1 MVDISD
7 VTNIELVNA
16 NILALLL
23 FVNPNISNLVIIIH

>member
-16 NILALLL
+16 NILVLLL